1 MNTDE
6 LVDSL
11 ERCFISPN
19 VSDSN
24 MEPANVVDVIDRA
37 ARNLSRIAH
46 AITPTDAAAMKTPDG
61 GRVGSLTEAVIYA
74 ADSLTKIAEAIGDQ
88 PLTSDCHGMS
98 LRDYFA
104 AKAMQME
111 MPSAR
116 QRYDSG
122 AIEADEWR
130 QVQAWVADYAYEMAD
145 EMLRARAAVDLCDR

>member
-1 MNTDE
+1 MDPILGNGD
-6 LVDSL
+6 
-11 ERCFISPN
+11 
-19 VSDSN
+19 
-24 MEPANVVDVIDRA
+24 PAF
-37 ARNLSRIAH
+37 
-46 AITPTDAAAMKTPDG
+46 PQK
-61 GRVGSLTEAVIYA
+61 E
-74 ADSLTKIAEAIGDQ
+74 

-111 MPSAR
+111 MQSAR

-145 EMLRARAAVDLCDR
+145 EMLRARAAVLGA